1 MVSRT
6 GLPAYFSY
14 SQSALIF
21 AVIGLIVQIPIYYF
35 GGMYSTKDETQ
46 WKQIWRVTWTTAL
59 GTGITSLVMV
69 GLLEAGYLPGL
80 PRTAFLLYAVIV
92 LIAVRLTR
100 LAARTHPAR
109 TELNWRQIIPEGS
122 GYYGILG
129 GALAVYM
136 TYNKIAFGTFMPV
149 SGQIKAWWGSLQ
161 GSAYGNP
168 IANLAGLLGLE
179 REEGLNAWGPVIYLV
194 HDLKDRLGTN
204 LWLVI
209 GILLIAVLLILFTCP
224 KRSARAAVSLG
235 LPLLLTGSL
244 LQLCY
249 YNGQGYAGA
258 KDWYWVSQMLFFPL
272 LGALCFDLILRP
284 VRRLKWGQTLEW
296 GLAAVLC
303 IGYYAIPFGYIVI
316 NRMPWGEER
325 VDQPY

>member
-1 MVSRT
+1 M
-6 GLPAYFSY
+6 
-14 SQSALIF
+14 
-21 AVIGLIVQIPIYYF
+21 QIPIYYF
-35 GGMYSTKDETQ
+35 GGMYSTRDESR
-46 WKQIWRVTWTTAL
+46 WKQIWRLAWTTAL
-59 GTGITSLVMV
+59 GTGHYIADDGRSAGGWTS
-69 GLLEAGYLPGL
+69 AG
-80 PRTAFLLYAVIV
+80 
-92 LIAVRLTR
+92 IAAHR
-100 LAARTHPAR
+100 LAALCGHRPDRCEAHPSR
-109 TELNWRQIIPEGS
+109 RPGTSSTERFELAANHPRRQQLITGS
-122 GYYGILG
+122 S
-129 GALAVYM
+129 AVHWLLYM
-136 TYNKIAFGTFMPV
+136 AYNKIAFGTFMPV

-194 HDLKDRLGTN
+194 HDLKDWLGTN

-209 GILLIAVLLILFTCP
+209 GFMLIAVLLILFTRP
-224 KRSARAAVSLG
+224 KRSARAAVSMG

-296 GLAAVLC
+296 GIAAAAVHRILC
-303 IGYYAIPFGYIVI
+303 PSLWVCGGQPHALGRGARRPGLHGCGAIP
-316 NRMPWGEER
+316 
-325 VDQPY
+325 